1 MPAYEHV
8 LSPVDLGPVRLR
20 NRVVSTAHQTG
31 LVHDHLPTDDL
42 VAYHA
47 ERARG
52 GIGAVFV
59 EASAVHASGLLTAHT
74 IGAYLP
80 TAVGALGRMADAVH
94 AADGRILIQLFHGGR
109 EQIAGA
115 PRPPAVAPSAVPSPR
130 FHVEPRALSR
140 QEIRDMVAG
149 YALSARNVAAAG
161 FDGLEISAAHGYL
174 HAQFMSP
181 RTNLRRDEYN
191 GALRDRLRFTVE
203 TLAAIRDAVGDDLA
217 VGARL
222 SIDEISH
229 DGLHRERCLEVVL
242 ALCEAVELD
251 FVSLALGDSATPVGS
266 AYIAPPPPVHP
277 SVILEYLDGI
287 RDQLPDGVRLLAAT
301 RVVDLAA
308 ADRAV
313 AGGVLD
319 VVGMT
324 RAHIAEPH
332 LVRKAR
338 AGGPAIPCIGCNQGC
353 IGHYH
358 AGLPIACVTN
368 VRTGRERHFA
378 QRPDVP
384 PPSSGRSTLVVGAGP
399 AGVSAAV
406 EAAEAGDRVELV
418 ERGDDIGGQ
427 LRIAGYAPGLR
438 ETWTRWREWA
448 GAELDRLGV
457 HVRLGTEATAQTCAG
472 HDLVV
477 LATGATP
484 YVPPLPAGG
493 VELVDAWCAV
503 EAPERLQGPV
513 LVADW
518 GGDWIGLDAAERLA
532 AQGHRVTLAYASPL
546 LGEHVHQYQRC
557 GYLARLDELGVR
569 LLPQLEPAA
578 VSGELVLRHI
588 YSGRVE
594 TLPEDTASVVYAL
607 GRVPVDE
614 LAGALVDMAGI
625 HVVRA
630 GDVNGP
636 RGLEEATL
644 EGTRTVTEVA
654 AG

>member
-8 LSPVDLGPVRLR
+8 LTPVDLGPVRLR

-42 VAYHA
+42 VAYQA

-59 EASAVHASGLLTAHT
+59 EASAVHPTGLLTPHT

-80 TAVGALGRMADAVH
+80 EAVGALGRVADAVH

-174 HAQFMSP
+174 PAQFMSP

-191 GALRDRLRFTVE
+191 GALRDRLTFTVQ
-203 TLAAIRDAVGDDLA
+203 TLAAIRDEVGDALA

-229 DGLHRERCLEVVL
+229 DGLDRAHCLDAVL
-242 ALCEAVELD
+242 ALCEAARLD
-251 FVSLALGDSATPVGS
+251 FVSLALGDSATPAGS

-287 RDQLPDGVRLLAAT
+287 RGRLSDGVRLLAAT

-308 ADRAV
+308 ADEAV
-313 AGGVLD
+313 ANGVVD

-338 AGGPAIPCIGCNQGC
+338 SGGPTIPCIGCNQGC

-368 VRTGRERHFA
+368 VRTGRERYLA

-384 PPSSGRSTLVVGAGP
+384 RPRSGRSTLVVGGGP
-399 AGVSAAV
+399 AGVAAAV
-406 EAAEAGDRVELV
+406 EAAEAGDRVDLA
-418 ERGDDIGGQ
+418 ERADDIGGQ
-427 LRIAGYAPGLR
+427 LRLAGRAPGHR

-448 GAELDRLGV
+448 GAELDRVGV
-457 HVRLGTEATAQTCAG
+457 RVGLRTEATAETCAG

-477 LATGATP
+477 LATGAVP
-484 YVPPLPAGG
+484 YFPPLPAGG
-493 VELVDAWCAV
+493 VELVDAWRAV
-503 EAPERLQGPV
+503 AAPERLRGPV

-518 GGDWIGLDAAERLA
+518 GGDWIGLDAAEMLA
-532 AQGHRVTLAYASPL
+532 AQGHPVTLAYASPQP
-546 LGEHVHQYQRC
+546 GVHVHQYQRA

-569 LLPQLEPAA
+569 LLPQRELAGA
-578 VSGELVLRHI
+578 DGRLVLRHV
-588 YSGRVE
+588 YSGRFE
-594 TLPEDTASVVYAL
+594 GLPEGTASVVYAV

-614 LAGALVDMAGI
+614 LSDTGGVP
-625 HVVRA
+625 VVRA

-644 EGTRTVTEVA
+644 EGTRAVTEVA
-654 AG
+654 GVG